1 MISAVFFDLDET
13 LIVRSGAIRAFITDQ
28 YRRFEQDL
36 GGLDEPTYVE
46 GFLTMEDNGR
56 IPKDQLYP
64 VFVARLGIT
73 RVEPGVLLEDYR
85 SNYPRYAVM
94 NPGARDTIV
103 NLRQQGVRTGIVT
116 NGNDRVQN
124 AKIDSIGIRDL
135 MDTIVISEDVGLRK
149 PEVAIFEV
157 ATVNVGVEAGES
169 LFVGDNPE
177 VDIVGAANAGLQTAW
192 FRNGMD
198 WPHGLLPRAD
208 ADIDH
213 LPEILGYP
221 HK

>member
-1 MISAVFFDLDET
+1 M
-13 LIVRSGAIRAFITDQ
+13 
-28 YRRFEQDL
+28 
-36 GGLDEPTYVE
+36 
-46 GFLTMEDNGR
+46 
-56 IPKDQLYP
+56 
-64 VFVARLGIT
+64 
-73 RVEPGVLLEDYR
+73 LLEDYR